1 MKKTLNGTAIEI
13 RRLNRV
19 KEVCTTMRAG
29 YDPKRDLKT
38 RPRDGDRLVLSVDDL
53 KGRISDTN

>member
-1 MKKTLNGTAIEI
+1 M
-13 RRLNRV
+13 
-19 KEVCTTMRAG
+19 CAG

-53 KGRISDTN
+53 KGRISDTKKRLRSGFRI